1 MMGEFSARKIRKN
14 KQRLKWKDIKYRAR
28 MLRFW
33 KKDPLEGSPQARGIV
48 LEKRVVEQKQPS
60 SGLIKCVR
68 VQIVKN
74 GVGVTAWVPGT
85 GAIDKVNEHD
95 EVVIEGVGGSQGGP
109 IGKQWGIKFTVVKVN
124 GVALKELVSGK
135 KQKPTR

>member
-1 MMGEFSARKIRKN
+1 MGEFSARKMKKN
-14 KQRLKWKDIKYRAR
+14 KQRLRWKDIKYRAR
-28 MLRFW
+28 KLQFW

-95 EVVIEGVGGSQGGP
+95 EVIIEGVGGSQGGP

>member
-1 MMGEFSARKIRKN
+1 MGEFSARKIRKN
-14 KQRLKWKDIKYRAR
+14 KQNFKWKDITYRAR
-28 MLRFW
+28 MMQFW

-95 EVVIEGVGGSQGGP
+95 EVMIESIGGAQGGAMGDTP
-109 IGKQWGIKFTVVKVN
+109 GLKWKVIGVN
-124 GVALKELVSGK
+124 GVSLDQILSGK